1 MYTASE
7 KLSTANITDI
17 MQTAYIDYSM
27 SVIISRALPD
37 ARDGLK
43 PVQRRILYAMLREG
57 LLHNR
62 AYDKCAGVVGEVLKN
77 YHPHGD
83 SSVYDTLVRLA
94 QTWVMRYP
102 LIDPQ
107 GNFGSVDG
115 DPPAAY
121 RYTEC
126 RLNEI
131 AEDLLKDI
139 EEDTVDF
146 APNYKESTTEPTVLP
161 SALPNLLMNGSTGI
175 AVGMTTN
182 IPPHNLDEIIDATC
196 AIIDRPGISVDDLCR
211 IVQGPDFPT
220 GGVIS
225 GREGILSY
233 LRTGKGIVRIRGK
246 AHTEE
251 LKGGMEQIVITEIPY
266 NVNRAT
272 LVTRIAELVSEKEID
287 GIRDLRDESDE
298 NTRIV
303 IELKRGE
310 QAKVVIN
317 QLFQKTALES
327 SFGVTLLAL
336 DQKRP
341 KQMNI
346 KELIECYIAHRR
358 DVVTRRTRF
367 RLREAEDRAHILE
380 GYIIALDNLDD
391 FVRIIRA
398 SANREEAKVKLMAKY
413 PLSERQ
419 TDAILELRLYQ
430 LTGLERGK
438 IEAEYLELMKLI
450 EELRGILDSEAKL
463 MALIKEELLGMK
475 AKYTSPRRTII
486 EAAAGEFRMEDVVP
500 NEGCVITVS
509 HLGFIK
515 RTPVADYR
523 SQRRGG
529 KGVIGAET
537 YDEDFVEHLFTASTH
552 DYILFFSST
561 GQCHA
566 RKCYDV
572 PEGTRASKG
581 KSISSFLRL
590 GDGEKIA
597 AMLCVKDFVE
607 DRFLVMATRSGV
619 IKKSALSDY
628 ANATREG
635 GLIGINLADGDKVIG
650 TVLTTGSDEL
660 ILVSNQGLAVRFRE
674 RDPESG
680 EELFRATGRATGGVT
695 GMRFKLESDYLDVI
709 EVVDHNAKFLV
720 ASEAGQGVRT
730 RFEDY
735 PLINRGGSGVW
746 AIDLPGFGDSA
757 LPPDVRDVDGV
768 FPYVEEG
775 MAQLFGD
782 RQIDLMGF
790 SFGGLTAGFLA
801 AHYPAR
807 MQRLMLIGI
816 PALGLFGQGRP
827 MRGLRADMTEQER
840 AQVFRHNLLQLMLHH
855 PESVDDEAIAMH
867 AANVSRDR
875 LRRRRIARG
884 DALLHLQQ
892 RWTCPVYTFW
902 GEHDVLY
909 PGRLEEVRQAL
920 SGCRLMS
927 FDVIP
932 DAGHWVM
939 YERAQAFNQR
949 ACQTLR
955 LPLAIT

>member
-1 MYTASE
+1 MYTGSE
-7 KLSTANITDI
+7 KLSSANITDI

-62 AYDKCAGVVGEVLKN
+62 PFDKCAGVVGEVLKN

-126 RLNEI
+126 RLAEI
-131 AEDLLKDI
+131 AEELLKNI
-139 EEDTVDF
+139 EEETVDF

-161 SALPNLLMNGSTGI
+161 AALPNLLMNGSTGI
-175 AVGMTTN
+175 AVGMATN
-182 IPPHNLDEIIDATC
+182 IPPHNLDELIT
-196 AIIDRPGISVDDLCR
+196 AIGAVIDRSSITLDEICGIVR
-211 IVQGPDFPT
+211 GPDFPT
-220 GGVIS
+220 GGVIT

-233 LRTGKGIVRIRGK
+233 LKTGKGIVRIRGK

-251 LKGGMEQIVITEIPY
+251 MKNGMEQIVITEIPY

-272 LVTRIAELVSEKEID
+272 LVTRIAELVSDKLLD

-303 IELKRGE
+303 VELKRGE

-336 DQKRP
+336 DKKRP

-346 KELIECYIAHRR
+346 RELIDCYIEHRR
-358 DVVTRRTRF
+358 DVVTRRTQF

-391 FVRIIRA
+391 FVKIIRA
-398 SANREEAKVKLMAKY
+398 SSNREEAKVRLMAKY
-413 PLSERQ
+413 PLTERQ

-438 IEAEYLELMKLI
+438 IEEEYLKLEQLI
-450 EELRGILDSEAKL
+450 LELRGILESEAKL
-463 MALIKEELLGMK
+463 MALIKKELFDLK
-475 AKYTSPRRTII
+475 DKYTSPRRTEI
-486 EAAAGEFRMEDVVP
+486 AASADDFRMEDVIP

-537 YDEDFVEHLFTASTH
+537 YEDDFVEHLFTASTH
-552 DYILFFSST
+552 DYILFFTST

-566 RKCYDV
+566 KKVYDV
-572 PEGTRASKG
+572 PEGTRTSKG

-590 GDGEKIA
+590 SEGEQLA
-597 AMLCVKDFVE
+597 AMLCVKDFV
-607 DRFLVMATRSGV
+607 DDCYLVTATKRGV
-619 IKKSALSDY
+619 IKKSVLSDY
-628 ANATREG
+628 VNATREG
-635 GLIGINLADGDKVIG
+635 GVIGINLDEKDAVIG
-650 TVLTTGSDEL
+650 TVLTNGTDEIML
-660 ILVSNQGLAVRFRE
+660 ISNQGLAVRFRE
-674 RDPESG
+674 RDPESND
-680 EELFRATGRATGGVT
+680 ELFRATGRATGGVT
-695 GMRFKLESDYLDVI
+695 GMRFKLASDFLQAI
-709 EVVDHNAKFLV
+709 EVVDHKAKLLV
-720 ASEAGQGVRT
+720 ASEAGLGVRT

-735 PLINRGGSGVW
+735 RLINRGGSGVW
-746 AIDLPGFGDSA
+746 AIDLPEDGSIRLAGA
-757 LPPDVRDVDGV
+757 LAVQDED
-768 FPYVEEG
+768 EI
-775 MAQLFGD
+775 ML
-782 RQIDLMGF
+782 
-790 SFGGLTAGFLA
+790 LTAKGQSIRCPVKDIRETNRGA
-801 AHYPAR
+801 KGV
-807 MQRLMLIGI
+807 RLVSLEPG
-816 PALGLFGQGRP
+816 
-827 MRGLRADMTEQER
+827 DK
-840 AQVFRHNLLQLMLHH
+840 LL
-855 PESVDDEAIAMH
+855 S
-867 AANVSRDR
+867 
-875 LRRRRIARG
+875 IARIIET
-884 DALLHLQQ
+884 DEQQ
-892 RWTCPVYTFW
+892 AAVNEPTAT
-902 GEHDVLY
+902 
-909 PGRLEEVRQAL
+909 
-920 SGCRLMS
+920 
-927 FDVIP
+927 
-932 DAGHWVM
+932 
-939 YERAQAFNQR
+939 
-949 ACQTLR
+949 
-955 LPLAIT
+955 

>member
-1 MYTASE
+1 VQPPSE
-7 KLSTANITDI
+7 KLSAANITDI

-62 AYDKCAGVVGEVLKN
+62 AFDKCAGVVGEVLKN

-94 QTWVMRYP
+94 QPWVMRYP

-121 RYTEC
+121 RYTEA
-126 RLNEI
+126 RLREI
-131 AEDLLKDI
+131 AEDLLRDI
-139 EEDTVDF
+139 EEETVDF
-146 APNYKESTTEPTVLP
+146 VPNYKESTTEPTVLP
-161 SALPNLLMNGSTGI
+161 AALPNLLMNGSTGI

-182 IPPHNLDEIIDATC
+182 IPPHNLDEIIDAAC
-196 AIIDRPGISVDDLCR
+196 AIIDRPGITVDELCGM
-211 IVQGPDFPT
+211 IQGPDFPT
-220 GGVIS
+220 GGIIS

-266 NVNRAT
+266 NVNRST

-327 SFGVTLLAL
+327 SFGVILLAL

-346 KELIECYIAHRR
+346 KELIECYLAHRR
-358 DVVTRRTRF
+358 EVVTRRTRF

-398 SANREEAKVKLMAKY
+398 SANREEARERLMARY

-419 TDAILELRLYQ
+419 ADAILELRLYQ

-450 EELRGILDSEAKL
+450 EELRGILESEAKL
-463 MALIKEELLGMK
+463 LDLIKRELLEMK
-475 AKYTSPRRTII
+475 AKYTSPRRTAI
-486 EAAAGEFRMEDVVP
+486 EAAVGEFRMEDVVP

-515 RTPVADYR
+515 RTPAAEYR
-523 SQRRGG
+523 LQRRGG

-537 YDEDFVEHLFTASTH
+537 YEEDFVEHLFTASTH
-552 DYILFFSST
+552 DFILFLSSS

-572 PEGTRASKG
+572 PEGTRASRG
-581 KSISSFLRL
+581 KSVGSFLRL
-590 GDGEKIA
+590 SEGEKIA
-597 AMLCVKDFVE
+597 AMLCVRDFVA
-607 DRFLVMATRSGV
+607 DRFLVMATRAGV
-619 IKKSALSDY
+619 IKKSPLSDY
-628 ANATREG
+628 ANSTRDG
-635 GLIGINLADGDKVIG
+635 GIIGINLDPGDKVIG
-650 TVLTTGSDEL
+650 TVLTTGADEL
-660 ILVSNQGLAVRFRE
+660 VLVSHQGLAVRFRE
-674 RDPESG
+674 RDPETG
-680 EELFRATGRATGGVT
+680 EELFRPTGRATGGVT
-695 GMRFKLESDYLDVI
+695 GMRFKLASDVLQAI
-709 EVVDHNAKFLV
+709 TVVDHAAKFLV
-720 ASEAGQGVRT
+720 ASEAGLGVRT

-735 PLINRGGSGVW
+735 RLINRGGSGVW
-746 AIDLPGFGDSA
+746 AIDLPEDGSIRLAGA
-757 LPPDVRDVDGV
+757 LAVRDEDEV
-768 FPYVEEG
+768 
-775 MAQLFGD
+775 ML
-782 RQIDLMGF
+782 
-790 SFGGLTAGFLA
+790 LTAKGQSIRCPVA
-801 AHYPAR
+801 GIRETGRGAKGV
-807 MQRLMLIGI
+807 RLVTLEPG
-816 PALGLFGQGRP
+816 
-827 MRGLRADMTEQER
+827 DK
-840 AQVFRHNLLQLMLHH
+840 LL
-855 PESVDDEAIAMH
+855 S
-867 AANVSRDR
+867 
-875 LRRRRIARG
+875 IARIVET
-884 DALLHLQQ
+884 D
-892 RWTCPVYTFW
+892 
-902 GEHDVLY
+902 
-909 PGRLEEVRQAL
+909 EEQAAAAE
-920 SGCRLMS
+920 
-927 FDVIP
+927 P
-932 DAGHWVM
+932 AG
-939 YERAQAFNQR
+939 A
-949 ACQTLR
+949 
-955 LPLAIT
+955 